1 MRLILRER
9 QDLEHPEVIIEYRE
23 LTDGVKRVSAFVRS
37 VDQSISCKREGK
49 EFSIPLSDV
58 FYIESV
64 DKKTFVY
71 GETEVYQTG
80 LRLAELEKM
89 LSHAGFVRVS
99 KSVILNIEKLVL
111 VSGIIFGWYSSLP
124 TPVLCF
130 MILVML
136 VLCGY
141 LDMLGIKNE
150 IREINDLI
158 GENH

>member
-71 GETEVYQTG
+71 GETEVYQTR

-99 KSVILNIEKLVL
+99 KSVILNIEKLQGVKNL
-111 VSGIIFGWYSSLP
+111 ANSRLEAFLSNNERICVSRK
-124 TPVLCF
+124 
-130 MILVML
+130 
-136 VLCGY
+136 Y
-141 LDMLGIKNE
+141 LKE
-150 IREINDLI
+150 IRAVLLRRNAS
-158 GENH
+158 

>member
-23 LTDGVKRVSAFVRS
+23 LTDGVRRVSAFVRS

-71 GETEVYQTG
+71 GETEVYQTR

-99 KSVILNIEKLVL
+99 KSVILNIEKLRGVKNL
-111 VSGIIFGWYSSLP
+111 ANSRLEAFLSNNERICVSRK
-124 TPVLCF
+124 
-130 MILVML
+130 
-136 VLCGY
+136 Y
-141 LDMLGIKNE
+141 LKE
-150 IREINDLI
+150 IRAVLLRRNA
-158 GENH
+158 

>member
-89 LSHAGFVRVS
+89 LSHAGFARVS
-99 KSVILNIEKLVL
+99 KSVILNIEKLQGVKNL
-111 VSGIIFGWYSSLP
+111 ANSRLEAFLSNNERICVSRK
-124 TPVLCF
+124 
-130 MILVML
+130 
-136 VLCGY
+136 Y
-141 LDMLGIKNE
+141 LKE
-150 IREINDLI
+150 IRKVLLRRNA
-158 GENH
+158 

>member
-37 VDQSISCKREGK
+37 VDQSISCKREGE

-71 GETEVYQTG
+71 GETEVYQIG

-99 KSVILNIEKLVL
+99 KSVILNIEKLQGVKNL
-111 VSGIIFGWYSSLP
+111 ANSRLEAFLSNNERICVSRK
-124 TPVLCF
+124 
-130 MILVML
+130 
-136 VLCGY
+136 Y
-141 LDMLGIKNE
+141 LKE
-150 IREINDLI
+150 IRAVLLRRNA
-158 GENH
+158 

>member
-37 VDQSISCKREGK
+37 VDQSISCKREGE

-71 GETEVYQTG
+71 GETEIYQTG
-80 LRLAELEKM
+80 LRLTELEKM

-99 KSVILNIEKLVL
+99 KSVILNIEKLQGVKNL
-111 VSGIIFGWYSSLP
+111 ANSRLEAFLSNNERICVSRK
-124 TPVLCF
+124 
-130 MILVML
+130 
-136 VLCGY
+136 Y
-141 LDMLGIKNE
+141 LKE
-150 IREINDLI
+150 IRAVLLRRNA
-158 GENH
+158 

>member
-37 VDQSISCKREGK
+37 VDQSISCKREGE

-99 KSVILNIEKLVL
+99 KSVILNIEKLQGVKNL
-111 VSGIIFGWYSSLP
+111 ANSRLEAFLSNNERICVSRK
-124 TPVLCF
+124 
-130 MILVML
+130 
-136 VLCGY
+136 Y
-141 LDMLGIKNE
+141 LKE
-150 IREINDLI
+150 IRKVLLRRNA
-158 GENH
+158 

>member
-37 VDQSISCKREGK
+37 VDQSISCKREDE

-99 KSVILNIEKLVL
+99 KSVILNIEKLRGVKNL
-111 VSGIIFGWYSSLP
+111 ANSRLEAFLSNNERICVSRK
-124 TPVLCF
+124 
-130 MILVML
+130 
-136 VLCGY
+136 Y
-141 LDMLGIKNE
+141 LKE
-150 IREINDLI
+150 IRAVLLRRNT
-158 GENH
+158 

>member
-37 VDQSISCKREGK
+37 VDRSISCKREGE

-99 KSVILNIEKLVL
+99 KSVILNIEKLQGVKNL
-111 VSGIIFGWYSSLP
+111 ANSRLEAFLSNNERICVSRK
-124 TPVLCF
+124 
-130 MILVML
+130 
-136 VLCGY
+136 Y
-141 LDMLGIKNE
+141 LKE
-150 IREINDLI
+150 IRAVLLRRNA
-158 GENH
+158 

>member
-99 KSVILNIEKLVL
+99 KSVILNIEKLQGVKNL
-111 VSGIIFGWYSSLP
+111 ANSRLEAFLSNNERICVSRK
-124 TPVLCF
+124 
-130 MILVML
+130 
-136 VLCGY
+136 Y
-141 LDMLGIKNE
+141 LKE
-150 IREINDLI
+150 IRAVLLRRNT
-158 GENH
+158 

>member
-37 VDQSISCKREGK
+37 VDQSISCKREGE

-71 GETEVYQTG
+71 GETEVYQTR

-99 KSVILNIEKLVL
+99 KSVILNIEKLRGVKNL
-111 VSGIIFGWYSSLP
+111 ANSRLEAFLSNNERICVSRK
-124 TPVLCF
+124 
-130 MILVML
+130 
-136 VLCGY
+136 Y
-141 LDMLGIKNE
+141 LKE
-150 IREINDLI
+150 IRAVLLRRNA
-158 GENH
+158 

>member
-99 KSVILNIEKLVL
+99 KSVILNIEKLRGVKNL
-111 VSGIIFGWYSSLP
+111 ANSRLEAFLSNNERICVSRK
-124 TPVLCF
+124 
-130 MILVML
+130 
-136 VLCGY
+136 Y
-141 LDMLGIKNE
+141 LKE
-150 IREINDLI
+150 IRAVLLRRNAS
-158 GENH
+158 

>member
-71 GETEVYQTG
+71 GETEVYQTR
-80 LRLAELEKM
+80 LRLAELEAM

-99 KSVILNIEKLVL
+99 KSVILNIEKLRGVKNL
-111 VSGIIFGWYSSLP
+111 ANSRLEAILSNNERICVSRK
-124 TPVLCF
+124 
-130 MILVML
+130 
-136 VLCGY
+136 Y
-141 LDMLGIKNE
+141 LKE
-150 IREINDLI
+150 IRAVLLRRNAS
-158 GENH
+158 

>member
-71 GETEVYQTG
+71 GETEVYQTR

-99 KSVILNIEKLVL
+99 KSVILNIEKLQGVKNL
-111 VSGIIFGWYSSLP
+111 ANSRLEAFLSNNERICVSRK
-124 TPVLCF
+124 
-130 MILVML
+130 
-136 VLCGY
+136 Y
-141 LDMLGIKNE
+141 LKE
-150 IREINDLI
+150 IRAVLLRRNA
-158 GENH
+158 

>member
-37 VDQSISCKREGK
+37 VDQSISCKREGE

-71 GETEVYQTG
+71 GETEVYQTR

-99 KSVILNIEKLVL
+99 KSVILNIEKLQGVKNL
-111 VSGIIFGWYSSLP
+111 ANSRLEAFLSNNERICVSRK
-124 TPVLCF
+124 
-130 MILVML
+130 
-136 VLCGY
+136 Y
-141 LDMLGIKNE
+141 LKE
-150 IREINDLI
+150 IRAVLLRRNA
-158 GENH
+158 

>member
-9 QDLEHPEVIIEYRE
+9 QGLEHPEVIIEYRE

-71 GETEVYQTG
+71 GETEVYQTR

-99 KSVILNIEKLVL
+99 KSVILNIEKLQGVKNL
-111 VSGIIFGWYSSLP
+111 ANSRLEAFLSNNERICVSRK
-124 TPVLCF
+124 
-130 MILVML
+130 
-136 VLCGY
+136 Y
-141 LDMLGIKNE
+141 LKE
-150 IREINDLI
+150 IRAVLLRRNA
-158 GENH
+158 

>member
-37 VDQSISCKREGK
+37 VDQSISCKREDE

-64 DKKTFVY
+64 DKKTVVY
-71 GETEVYQTG
+71 GETEVYQTR

-99 KSVILNIEKLVL
+99 KSVILNIEKLRVVKNL
-111 VSGIIFGWYSSLP
+111 ANSRLEAFLSNNERIFVSRKFL
-124 TPVLCF
+124 
-130 MILVML
+130 
-136 VLCGY
+136 
-141 LDMLGIKNE
+141 KE
-150 IREINDLI
+150 IRAVLLRRNA
-158 GENH
+158 

>member
-37 VDQSISCKREGK
+37 VDQSISCKREGR

-71 GETEVYQTG
+71 GETEVYQTR

-99 KSVILNIEKLVL
+99 KSVILNIEKLRGVKNL
-111 VSGIIFGWYSSLP
+111 ANSRLEAFLSNNERICVSRK
-124 TPVLCF
+124 
-130 MILVML
+130 
-136 VLCGY
+136 Y
-141 LDMLGIKNE
+141 LKE
-150 IREINDLI
+150 IRAVLLRRNA
-158 GENH
+158 

>member
-1 MRLILRER
+1 MRLILRKR

-37 VDQSISCKREGK
+37 VDQSISCKREDE

-99 KSVILNIEKLVL
+99 KSVILNIEKLQGVKNL
-111 VSGIIFGWYSSLP
+111 ANSRLEAFLSNNERICVSRK
-124 TPVLCF
+124 
-130 MILVML
+130 
-136 VLCGY
+136 Y
-141 LDMLGIKNE
+141 LKE
-150 IREINDLI
+150 IRAVLLRRNA
-158 GENH
+158 

>member
-9 QDLEHPEVIIEYRE
+9 QDLENPEVIIEYRE
-23 LTDGVKRVSAFVRS
+23 LTDGVKRVAAFVRS
-37 VDQSISCKREGK
+37 VDQSISCKREGE

-99 KSVILNIEKLVL
+99 KSVILNIEKLQGVKNL
-111 VSGIIFGWYSSLP
+111 ANSRLEAFLSNNERICVSRK
-124 TPVLCF
+124 
-130 MILVML
+130 
-136 VLCGY
+136 Y
-141 LDMLGIKNE
+141 LKE
-150 IREINDLI
+150 IRAVLLRRNA
-158 GENH
+158 

>member
-99 KSVILNIEKLVL
+99 KSVILNIEKLRGVKNL
-111 VSGIIFGWYSSLP
+111 ANSRLEAFLSNNERICVSRK
-124 TPVLCF
+124 
-130 MILVML
+130 
-136 VLCGY
+136 Y
-141 LDMLGIKNE
+141 LKE
-150 IREINDLI
+150 IRKVLLRRNA
-158 GENH
+158 

>member
-9 QDLEHPEVIIEYRE
+9 RDLEHPEVIIEYRE

-49 EFSIPLSDV
+49 EVSIPLSDV

-71 GETEVYQTG
+71 GETEVYQTR

-99 KSVILNIEKLVL
+99 KSVILNIEKLRGVKNL
-111 VSGIIFGWYSSLP
+111 ANSRLEAFLSNNERICVSRK
-124 TPVLCF
+124 
-130 MILVML
+130 
-136 VLCGY
+136 Y
-141 LDMLGIKNE
+141 LKE
-150 IREINDLI
+150 IRAVLLRRNA
-158 GENH
+158 

>member
-80 LRLAELEKM
+80 LRLIELEKM

-99 KSVILNIEKLVL
+99 KSVILNIEKLQGVKNL
-111 VSGIIFGWYSSLP
+111 ANSRLEAFLSNNERICVSRK
-124 TPVLCF
+124 
-130 MILVML
+130 
-136 VLCGY
+136 Y
-141 LDMLGIKNE
+141 LKE
-150 IREINDLI
+150 IRAVLLRRNA
-158 GENH
+158 